1 MSEKALDLR
10 RSVQIVRRHKWLM
23 GTVTVLGLL
32 AGGAYSTARPPLLT
46 STALIVLPQSAQAA
60 AGAAATNG
68 SPDPYTATQTVIARS
83 TPVLSA
89 ALPDVRPAMS
99 VEALRADIQVNSPT
113 GFIISVSAKGKLA
126 ADAEAT
132 ANAVANS
139 YIAYVN
145 SPNSP
150 IPAVTAHMLQPA
162 TSANGENR
170 WLALALNVLIGLLV
184 GAVIGVIAALA
195 ISRNERRLWQR
206 DDIASSIGVP
216 VLASFPVRHPRDAAG
231 WTELLEDYEP
241 GARDGW
247 RMRQAL
253 RQLGMADMG
262 VDNGILNNGS
272 DGGSSS
278 LAVLSLSS
286 DPGAVALGPQLAVLA
301 ASMGIPTALIIGP
314 QEDPTAMATLRTACA
329 MPPQSSKR
337 PINLHVIA
345 ADNANFDG
353 RLDAALTVVVGV
365 VDGRTPQMPDT
376 MRTTATVLGV
386 SAGATTA
393 EQIARAAVSATAD
406 GRGLAGILVADPEPA
421 DKTTGLIPQL
431 APPARRRLPT
441 RLSGRTTEI
450 RR

>member
-1 MSEKALDLR
+1 M
-10 RSVQIVRRHKWLM
+10 
-23 GTVTVLGLL
+23 
-32 AGGAYSTARPPLLT
+32 
-46 STALIVLPQSAQAA
+46 LPQSAQAA

-68 SPDPYTATQTVIARS
+68 SPDPFTATQTVIAHS

-89 ALPDVRPAMS
+89 ALPNVRPAMS

-150 IPAVTAHMLQPA
+150 IPQVTAHMLQPA
-162 TSANGENR
+162 TSATGENK
-170 WLALALNVLIGLLV
+170 WLALAINALIGLLV

-195 ISRNERRLWQR
+195 ISRNDRRLWQR

-241 GARDGW
+241 GARDAW

-253 RQLGMADMG
+253 RQLGMTDLG

-329 MPPQSSKR
+329 MPPQQSKR

-365 VDGRTPQMPDT
+365 VDGRTPEMPQT

-406 GRGLAGILVADPEPA
+406 GRGIAGILVADPEPA